1 MKGKLNWI
9 KYFIRYIFKK
19 YIIGLKESV
28 FFFIAKMVEKV
39 YYLFLNGVRLN
50 QTINIITV

>member
-1 MKGKLNWI
+1 MKAKLNWI
-9 KYFIRYIFKK
+9 KYFNRCVFKK

-28 FFFIAKMVEKV
+28 FFFITKVVEKV

-50 QTINIITV
+50 QIINIITI